1 MPNDLDSN
9 LRSLIESFARDLQA
23 ALRSSIAADLLAA
36 VGGEPVRRGPGRPRG
51 TSNAAPASGRRPGR
65 PRKVAAA
72 DSGALGE
79 RVLNAVK
86 QSPGQTVSQVA
97 SALGVKTETL
107 KKPVAQ
113 LLASKQLSKKGQRR
127 GTRYYAGG
135 SSAGASAAPSAGKRM
150 GRKQPRAAKAKKVV
164 KAKKPA
170 AAKAKRTPAEQAAIN
185 ARMAKMRAAR
195 EAKTAQS

>member
-36 VGGEPVRRGPGRPRG
+36 VGGQPARRGPGRPRG
-51 TSNAAPASGRRPGR
+51 TSNAAPASGRGPGR
-65 PRKVAAA
+65 PRKVASA

-79 RVLNAVK
+79 RVLSAVK

-97 SALGVKTETL
+97 SALGVPTEAL

-150 GRKQPRAAKAKKVV
+150 ARKAPRAAKAAT
-164 KAKKPA
+164 KAKKSA
-170 AAKAKRTPAEQAAIN
+170 AAKPKRTPAEQAAIN

-195 EAKTAQS
+195 EAKTA